1 MLTTPTT
8 LARAP
13 AAARC
18 AVRGSRVVA
27 RATAAARPRAP
38 TPRGSSCDDR
48 RLVPVP
54 TPPSSR
60 RRPARRGSAA
70 RPRASAAD
78 AALEYGVPPSGY
90 VPSPMDTSA
99 LQSELLVLAVIAVM
113 TAYWWY
119 VLVPGAR
126 VNLAVNKRTEK
137 LRDYLE
143 ELKADD
149 DRKLERFFYQKWLAK
164 VDPET
169 RYLLRDDDEDASDDG
184 SSRRRRRSAA
194 NETESLAGGHGRR
207 TRATWGR
214 RAWRISSER
223 RKKHQSFGAGII
235 PCWWAPPSPSARRPS
250 SASSRTDQSGAGGES
265 AEDPIP
271 SSTSTTR
278 DAIVVAL

>member
-38 TPRGSSCDDR
+38 TPAVPPATTAASYRCPLPHPRDAAR
-48 RLVPVP
+48 RVADPPRDPARPPP
-54 TPPSSR
+54 TPPWSTAYPQR
-60 RRPARRGSAA
+60 LRP
-70 RPRASAAD
+70 
-78 AALEYGVPPSGY
+78 L
-90 VPSPMDTSA
+90 PMDTSA

-126 VNLAVNKRTEK
+126 VNLAVNKRTGK

-184 SSRRRRRSAA
+184 SRAGAA
-194 NETESLAGGHGRR
+194 DPPRTKPRVSLADTEGV
-207 TRATWGR
+207 TRDVGR

-250 SASSRTDQSGAGGES
+250 SASSRTDQSGAGGDRL
-265 AEDPIP
+265 EDPIP

>member
-1 MLTTPTT
+1 MLTTPTTPTT

-38 TPRGSSCDDR
+38 TPRGSSRADR
-48 RLVPVP
+48 RLFSVP
-54 TPPSSR
+54 THSSR
-60 RRPARRGSAA
+60 CRAARRGSAA

-126 VNLAVNKRTEK
+126 VNLAVNKRTGK
-137 LRDYLE
+137 LRAYLE

-184 SSRRRRRSAA
+184 SRADAA
-194 NETESLAGGHGRR
+194 NPPRTKPRVSLADTEGVTRDVGEESLED
-207 TRATWGR
+207 
-214 RAWRISSER
+214 II
-223 RKKHQSFGAGII
+223 RKAKKTPKFWSGDNPVLVGAAITVGAAAVFGVI
-235 PCWWAPPSPSARRPS
+235 PH
-250 SASSRTDQSGAGGES
+250 
-265 AEDPIP
+265 
-271 SSTSTTR
+271 
-278 DAIVVAL
+278 